1 MKYSLS
7 GTMNL
12 SWPEV
17 LDAARSAEDMGFE
30 EYYSSD
36 HLMSV
41 AGFNDELGILDAI
54 ALLPAL
60 VAATKR
66 IRLGSLGSP
75 ITFRTPAV
83 LLRQL
88 HTLDVISAGRSIIGV
103 GAGWSATEHEAFG
116 LPFPGVKD
124 RLAGLEAAC
133 RMMRERWPKER
144 PVAPRAA
151 PHILVAGASTA
162 AITTAA
168 RHADAWNGMG
178 SVGLVASK
186 VAALRAAEKAVGRTL
201 PAPVE
206 ATLNLIAMFSEDKG
220 LLEATRK
227 RMADPG
233 SNRVQASMTLPGED
247 PTAGVYIGSPD
258 GLKDRLAEY
267 EAVGIQRVML
277 TTPRPF
283 TRAALERLAR
293 AAGM

>member
-30 EYYSSD
+30 EFYSSD

-41 AGFNDELGILDAI
+41 AGFNDELGILDAV

-60 VAATKR
+60 AAATKR
-66 IRLGSLGSP
+66 IRLGSLVSP

-88 HTLDVISAGRSIIGV
+88 HALDVISGGRSIIGV
-103 GAGWSATEHEAFG
+103 GAGWSATEHDAFG

-124 RLAGLEAAC
+124 RLASLEAAC

-144 PVAPRAA
+144 PVAPQAA
-151 PHILVAGASTA
+151 PRILVAGASTA

-168 RHADAWNGMG
+168 RYADAWNGMG
-178 SVGLVASK
+178 SVALVTTK
-186 VAALRAAEKAVGRTL
+186 VAALRAAEKTVGRTL
-201 PAPVE
+201 PPVE
-206 ATLNLIAMFSEDKG
+206 ATLNLIAMFSDDKG

-233 SNRVQASMTLPGED
+233 RNRVQASMTLQGED
-247 PTAGVYIGSPD
+247 PAAGVYIGSPD

-267 EAVGIQRVML
+267 EAAGIQRVML